1 MKLYLFLRSIVWT
14 SVLAIAASAASL
26 IAAFI
31 AAPLTLT
38 LPLGLAAVTLAI
50 LSPRT
55 NAGRYDY

>member
-14 SVLAIAASAASL
+14 SVLAIVASIASL

-38 LPLGLAAVTLAI
+38 IPLGLVAITLAI
-50 LSPRT
+50 LSPRSDGT
-55 NAGRYDY
+55 GSSY

>member
-14 SVLAIAASAASL
+14 SVLALAACIASL

-38 LPLGLAAVTLAI
+38 IPLGLAAITLAI
-50 LSPRT
+50 LSPRSDGT
-55 NAGRYDY
+55 GSNY

>member
-38 LPLGLAAVTLAI
+38 IPLGLTAITLAV
-50 LSPRT
+50 LSPHR
-55 NAGRYDY
+55 NGYDY

>member
-14 SVLAIAASAASL
+14 SVLAIAASASAL

-38 LPLGLAAVTLAI
+38 VPLGLAAITLAI
-50 LSPRT
+50 LSPRSDGT
-55 NAGRYDY
+55 GSGY

>member
-38 LPLGLAAVTLAI
+38 IPLGLTAITLAV
-50 LSPRT
+50 LSPRRD
-55 NAGRYDY
+55 GYDY